1 MTTAM
6 ETTTATAPK
15 VDKNL
20 SQDIAK
26 LKEELARLEKEL
38 AEKRELRAKIEKEK
52 ADVNPNAD
60 TNAKNQT
67 TEDILAN
74 LNF

>member
-6 ETTTATAPK
+6 ESSKVNGPK

-20 SQDIAK
+20 SQDIAN

-38 AEKRELRAKIEKEK
+38 AEKRELRRKIEKEK
-52 ADVNPNAD
+52 ADAQAD
-60 TNAKNQT
+60 LDKKPET